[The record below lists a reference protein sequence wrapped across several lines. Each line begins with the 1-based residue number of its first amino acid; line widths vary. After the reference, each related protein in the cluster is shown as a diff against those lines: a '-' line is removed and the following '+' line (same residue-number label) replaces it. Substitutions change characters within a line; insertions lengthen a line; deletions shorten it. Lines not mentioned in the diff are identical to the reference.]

1 MPIEKKKSMHYK
13 KNFLTKVIFRID
25 FNQIARL
32 QAEKKPEFSE
42 RIKEKYP
49 FIQGRPTTQIS
60 FTLSQSGSGIDQQ
73 DTGMAWDHRSEEKSK
88 KIITL
93 TPNSLSMDYGKDQ
106 YDHYPAF
113 REEVKYVCDNLLS
126 TYKVEEI
133 LRIGLRFINGITLA
147 EGNPLDWDGFI
158 NAKLATSSVAGL
170 LQGMRL
176 IRSMH
181 QLHALYDDIS
191 VLFNYGIFNPDFPN
205 PVARK
210 QFILDYDCYIA
221 GGLPSSDILNRLDDL
236 NQVAENMFENS
247 IETELRNIME
257 VVHE

>member
-13 KNFLTKVIFRID
+13 NNFLTKVIFRID
-25 FNQIARL
+25 FNQIARI
-32 QAEKKPEFSE
+32 QAEKKPEFSKSIE
-42 RIKEKYP
+42 AKYP
-49 FIQGRPTTQIS
+49 SIKGRPTAQIS

-73 DTGMAWDHRSEEKSK
+73 DTGMVWDHRSEEKSK
-88 KIITL
+88 KVITL
-93 TPNSLSMDYGKDQ
+93 APNSLSIDYGKGQ
-106 YDHYPAF
+106 YDHYHPF
-113 REEVKYVCDNLLS
+113 REEVKYVYDNFID

-133 LRIGLRFINGITLA
+133 SRIGLRFINEISLT
-147 EGNPLDWDGFI
+147 EGNPLDWNGFI
-158 NAKLATSSVAGL
+158 NNKLSTSSVAGL
-170 LQGMRL
+170 LNGMKL

-210 QFILDYDCYIA
+210 HFILDYDCYLT
-221 GGLPSSDILNRLDDL
+221 GGFPSSDILNRLDDL

-247 IETELRNIME
+247 IEIEMRKIME